1 MNNWSCLI
9 WPETCR
15 RAIQPEHNKI
25 TYYYMYVVYIYIQY
39 SMSLWYTSVI
49 RSYLLPY
56 KLNRYHLLCEKHLQ
70 VISKCMHKLII
81 FPIKPNF
88 LDLIF
93 IQMGHFLGKF
103 YTSTLYFNIFRWIPY
118 ESWFFAT
125 FFVCHKKY
133 PHPQK
138 SETIACIYYIFQLYL
153 VYLVH

>member
-1 MNNWSCLI
+1 MW
-9 WPETCR
+9 
-15 RAIQPEHNKI
+15 I
-25 TYYYMYVVYIYIQY
+25 TGHAWYDLKHVEGPYNPNTTRSPITACIHIYIQY

-81 FPIKPNF
+81 FPIKRKF

-93 IQMGHFLGKF
+93 MQIGHFLVKF

-125 FFVCHKKY
+125 VFVCHKNTPTPKNLRPSHAY
-133 PHPQK
+133 
-138 SETIACIYYIFQLYL
+138 TIFSNHI
-153 VYLVH
+153 